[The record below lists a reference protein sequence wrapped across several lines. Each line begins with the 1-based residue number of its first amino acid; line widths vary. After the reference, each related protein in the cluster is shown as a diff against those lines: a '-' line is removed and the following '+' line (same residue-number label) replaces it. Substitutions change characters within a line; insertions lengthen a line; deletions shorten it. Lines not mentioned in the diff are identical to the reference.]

1 MHIIQHNYYNHN
13 KFVIFVHM
21 KTKEEKLAKIVEYIE
36 YAGLTFTEPFSLISS
51 TVVEASYWTGIA
63 KSKILVYINKTF
75 KERYGEKY
83 IKEQRIAHSIASGKN
98 PDEEKIMKS
107 DVSKQLQPKE
117 PKERKEYKFSKDKS
131 EYKPKKATTILGQA
145 FKEYTGL
152 NTKENFNLYSACH
165 QYYKH
170 YKKFLWDNPEKW
182 KKVCEKYGFVDKNL
196 INEKEA

>member
-1 MHIIQHNYYNHN
+1 MQ
-13 KFVIFVHM
+13 
-21 KTKEEKLAKIVEYIE
+21 TKEDKLAKIVEYVE
-36 YAGLTFTEPFSLISS
+36 YAGLTFTEPFSLVSA
-51 TVVEASYWTGIA
+51 TVVEASYWSGIS

-83 IKEQRIAHSIASGKN
+83 IKAQRIAHVIASGKN

-107 DVSKQLQPKE
+107 DVSKQLKPKE
-117 PKERKEYKFSKDKS
+117 QKERKKYEFKKGKS

-145 FKEYTGL
+145 YKEYTGM
-152 NTKENFNLYSACH
+152 NTQENFNLYSACH

-170 YKKFLWDNPEKW
+170 YKKFLWENPEKW
-182 KKVCEKYGFVDKNL
+182 KKVCERYGFTDKNL

>member
-1 MHIIQHNYYNHN
+1 MQ
-13 KFVIFVHM
+13 
-21 KTKEEKLAKIVEYIE
+21 TKEEKFEAIIKYIE
-36 YAGLTFTEPFSLISS
+36 YAGLTFTEPFSLISA
-51 TVVEASYWTGIA
+51 TVVEASYWSGIS

-75 KERYGEKY
+75 KKMYGEKY
-83 IKEQRIAHSIASGKN
+83 IKAQRIAHVIASGNN

-117 PKERKEYKFSKDKS
+117 PKERKKYELKKDKG

-145 FKEYTGL
+145 YKEYTGL

-170 YKKFLWDNPEKW
+170 YKKFLWENPEKW
-182 KKVCEKYGFVDKNL
+182 KKACERYGFVDKNL

>member
-1 MHIIQHNYYNHN
+1 MQ
-13 KFVIFVHM
+13 
-21 KTKEEKLAKIVEYIE
+21 TREEKLEAIIKYIE
-36 YAGLTFTEPFSLISS
+36 YAGLTFTEPFSLVSS
-51 TVVEASYWTGIA
+51 TVVESSYWTGIS

-83 IKEQRIAHSIASGKN
+83 IKAQRIAHVIASGKN

-117 PKERKEYKFSKDKS
+117 PKERKKYEFRKDDSK
-131 EYKPKKATTILGQA
+131 YKPKKATTILGQA
-145 FKEYTGL
+145 YKEYTGM

-170 YKKFLWDNPEKW
+170 YKKFLWENPEKW
-182 KKVCEKYGFVDKNL
+182 KKACERYGFTDKNL

>member
-1 MHIIQHNYYNHN
+1 MQ
-13 KFVIFVHM
+13 
-21 KTKEEKLAKIVEYIE
+21 TKEEKLEAIVKYIE
-36 YAGLTFTEPFSLISS
+36 YAGLTFIEPFSLVSS
-51 TVVEASYWTGIA
+51 TVVEASYWTGIS

-83 IKEQRIAHSIASGKN
+83 IKAQRIAHVIACGKN

-117 PKERKEYKFSKDKS
+117 PKERKKYELKKDKG

-145 FKEYTGL
+145 YKEYTGM

-170 YKKFLWDNPEKW
+170 YKKFLWENPEKW
-182 KKVCEKYGFVDKNL
+182 KKACERYGFVDNNL

>member
-1 MHIIQHNYYNHN
+1 MQ
-13 KFVIFVHM
+13 
-21 KTKEEKLAKIVEYIE
+21 TKEDKLAKIVEYIE
-36 YAGLTFTEPFSLISS
+36 YAGLTFTEPFSLVSA
-51 TVVEASYWTGIA
+51 TVVESSYWTGIS

-75 KERYGEKY
+75 KGRYGEKY
-83 IKEQRIAHSIASGKN
+83 VKAQKIAHVIASGKN

-117 PKERKEYKFSKDKS
+117 TKERKKYEFSKDNG

-145 FKEYTGL
+145 YKEYTGL

-170 YKKFLWDNPEKW
+170 YKKFLWENPEKW
-182 KKVCEKYGFVDKNL
+182 KKVCERCGFVDMNL

>member
-1 MHIIQHNYYNHN
+1 MQ
-13 KFVIFVHM
+13 
-21 KTKEEKLAKIVEYIE
+21 TKEDKLAKIVEYIE

-51 TVVEASYWTGIA
+51 TVVEASYWSGIS

-75 KERYGEKY
+75 KKMYGEKY
-83 IKEQRIAHSIASGKN
+83 IKAQRIAHSIASGNN

-117 PKERKEYKFSKDKS
+117 PKERKKYEFRKDKS
-131 EYKPKKATTILGQA
+131 KYKPKKATTILGQA
-145 FKEYTGL
+145 YKEYTGM

-165 QYYKH
+165 QYYKVH
-170 YKKFLWDNPEKW
+170 KAFPWDDNEKW
-182 KKVCEKYGFVDKNL
+182 KKLCERYGFVDKNL